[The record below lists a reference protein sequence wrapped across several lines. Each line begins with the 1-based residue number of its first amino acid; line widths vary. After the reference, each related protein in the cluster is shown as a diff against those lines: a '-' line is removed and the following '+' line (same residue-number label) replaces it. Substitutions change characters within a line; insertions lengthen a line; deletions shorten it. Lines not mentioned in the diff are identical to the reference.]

1 MHRPFWVMAP
11 AARRGTITAVTEP
24 EQPRSNGRARVL
36 RPIIGI
42 GSQAAAATLRPF
54 SGVFD
59 AATEAGVG
67 LERLAVDRLFDSNEL
82 ERFLDVALNSPA
94 IGAALQRA
102 VNGTAIRRV
111 IDELFDSGLIDQV
124 IDRLFDTGTM
134 DRLLLRLLDSDALW
148 HLIDQI
154 AGSPAVTA
162 AISQQGLGFA
172 DQVGEEVRDRSRK
185 ADDWVERAARRLI
198 HRPPRIV
205 PPEPDPST

>member
-1 MHRPFWVMAP
+1 MAP
-11 AARRGTITAVTEP
+11 SVDGDRITRVSEP
-24 EQPRSNGRARVL
+24 EQPKSNGPARVL

-42 GSQAAAATLRPF
+42 GSQAASATLRPL
-54 SGVFD
+54 SGVID
-59 AATEAGVG
+59 AATEASVG
-67 LERLAVDRLFDSNEL
+67 LERRAVDRLFDSAEL
-82 ERFLDVALNSPA
+82 ERFLTTALNSPA

-102 VNGTAIRRV
+102 AQGPAIRQV

-148 HLIDQI
+148 QLIDVI
-154 AGSPAVTA
+154 AASPAVTA

-172 DQVGEEVRDRSRK
+172 DQVGEEVRERSRK

-198 HRPPRIV
+198 HRPPRAL
-205 PPEPDPST
+205 PPEPGPST